1 MFERVPAELRALRQW
16 VCWQGTPD
24 ADRPGKIRKMPIDAK
39 TGAPAKVN
47 DPSTWCSFD
56 EAVAASERY
65 SGIGFIFTQGYVGV
79 DIDGAQDALEDYR
92 QDPYADGNLISEFVH
107 TLQSYAE
114 YSQSGN
120 GIHIIC
126 RGKLPENGRRRGNV
140 EMYDTGRFFIV
151 TGRICSE
158 YAGISDCT
166 DTIKP
171 LHEKY
176 IKGDRILQKVQQAVQ
191 PVSLDDQQVLDKAR
205 NARNGKLFTD
215 LYDGDWQSY
224 YNSQSEAD
232 LALCNSLAF
241 WTGRD
246 VAQMDR
252 LFRASGLMREKWDR
266 RQNGSTYGALTLDK
280 ASKECP
286 NVYTPQEEY
295 RITIGSQRPPKENR
309 RRYTFDDTGNASRL
323 MDVYG
328 ENLLYSYVAKR
339 WLYWDGRKWVYDY
352 DGAIKQMADDV
363 VARMPADADLY
374 DDDNA
379 YRKHCEKSRSSA
391 SKVAMIKETE
401 HQVAVR
407 PEKLD
412 AHNNLLNTVNGIL
425 NLRTGALTEHDKA
438 QLMTKITNAE
448 YTDKDECPVWLSF
461 IETIFG
467 GDRELMRY
475 IQKAVGYSLTGST
488 EEQCVFFLYGEG
500 RNGKSTFLDTIA
512 DILGDY
518 ATNIQP
524 DSLMVRQS
532 GGGTSDIARLMGS
545 RFVTSMEPG
554 DGMRLNE
561 GLLKQLTG
569 GDKITAARKYE
580 NEVEFRTEFKLW
592 MAMNHKPLIRGTDE
606 GIWRRI
612 HLIPFTVTIPDDKV
626 DRKLKY
632 KLRKE
637 MPAILKWAMDGC
649 LMWQREGLKRPACVE
664 EATREYRSS
673 MDTMGSFLAECC
685 ERGPREVG
693 AADLFKV
700 YTDWAKENNE
710 YTMTATKFG
719 TEMAKR
725 FDKRKTGGNIVYV
738 GIGLK
743 PESKPY
749 QVTFGGGLGRV

>member
-56 EAVAASERY
+56 KAVAASERY
-65 SGIGFIFTQGYVGV
+65 SGIGFIFTHGYVGV

-176 IKGDRILQKVQQAVQ
+176 IKGDRILQKVQQTVQ

-266 RQNGSTYGALTLDK
+266 RQNGSTYGAITLDK
-280 ASKECP
+280 ASRECP
-286 NVYTPQEEY
+286 NVYTPQEEF
-295 RITIGSQRPPKENR
+295 RITIGTQRPAVENR
-309 RRYTFDDTGNASRL
+309 KRYTFDDTGNASR
-323 MDVYG
+323 MMAVYG

-448 YTDKDECPVWLSF
+448 YTEKDECPVWLSF

-569 GDKITAARKYE
+569 GDKITAAKKYE

-664 EATREYRSS
+664 EATREYRAS

>member
-1 MFERVPAELRALRQW
+1 MYEKVPQELKDLRQW
-16 VCWQGTPD
+16 VCWLGTPD
-24 ADRPGKIRKMPIDAK
+24 LDRTEKIRKIPVDAK
-39 TGAPAKVN
+39 TGLPAKVN
-47 DPSTWCSFD
+47 DPATWCSFD
-56 EAVAASERY
+56 EAVAASEQY
-65 SGIGFIFTQGYVGV
+65 SGIGLILTGGYIGV
-79 DIDGAQDALEDYR
+79 DIDGAQDALAEYR
-92 QDPYADGNLISEFVH
+92 ADPYADGNLINEFVH
-107 TLQSYAE
+107 TLQSYTE

-120 GIHIIC
+120 GIHIIG
-126 RGKLPENGRRRGNV
+126 RGRLPENGRRRGNV

-151 TGRICSE
+151 TGRSCSE

-166 DTIKP
+166 QSIKP

-176 IKGDRILQKVQQAVQ
+176 IKGDRMLSMVQRTAQTAA
-191 PVSLDDQQVLDKAR
+191 LDDGELLAKAR
-205 NARNGKLFTD
+205 SARNGKLFTD

-241 WTGRD
+241 WSGRD
-246 VAQMDR
+246 TAQMDR

-266 RQNGSTYGALTLDK
+266 RQSGSTYGALTIQK
-280 ASKECP
+280 ARDACAS
-286 NVYTPQEEY
+286 VYTPQEEF
-295 RITIGSQRPPKENR
+295 RVTIGSGRVDTRK
-309 RRYTFDDTGNASRL
+309 RYTFDDTGNAARL
-323 MDVYG
+323 RDAYG
-328 ENLLYSYVAKR
+328 DSILYSYVAKR
-339 WLYWDGRKWVYDY
+339 WLYWDGRKWVYDF

-363 VARMPADADLY
+363 VARMPNDADLY
-374 DDDNA
+374 EDSDA

-391 SKVAMIKETE
+391 AKVAMVRETE
-401 HQVAVR
+401 HQVPVR
-407 PEKLD
+407 PEVLD
-412 AHNNLLNTVNGIL
+412 AHNNLLNTVSGIL
-425 NLRTGALTEHDKA
+425 NLRSGLLSEHDR
-438 QLMTKITNAE
+438 QQMMTKITNVE
-448 YTDKDECPVWLSF
+448 YADKDECPVWQGF
-461 IETIFG
+461 IHTIFG
-467 GDRELMRY
+467 GDPELIRY

-500 RNGKSTFLDTIA
+500 RNGKSTFLDTLA

-518 ATNIQP
+518 AANIQP
-524 DSLMVRQS
+524 DSLMVRQT
-532 GGGTSDIARLMGS
+532 GGSTSDIARLMGA

-580 NEVEFRTEFKLW
+580 NEIEFRTEFKLW
-592 MAMNHKPLIRGTDE
+592 MAMNHKPLIRGMDE

-612 HLIPFTVTIPDDKV
+612 HLIPFVVTIPDDKV

-637 MPAILKWAMDGC
+637 MPAILKWAVDGC

-664 EATREYRSS
+664 AATREYRAS
-673 MDTMGSFLAECC
+673 MDTMGAFLAECC

-693 AADLFKV
+693 AAELFRA

-710 YTMTATKFG
+710 YTMTATRFG
-719 TEMAKR
+719 AEMSRR
-725 FDKRKTGGNIVYV
+725 FDKRKAHGIMVYQ

-743 PESKPY
+743 EANKPY
-749 QVTFGGGLGRV
+749 QICFGG

>member
-1 MFERVPAELRALRQW
+1 MFERVPQELRELRQW
-16 VCWQGTPD
+16 VCWLGTPD
-24 ADRPGKIRKMPIDAK
+24 LDRPGKLRKMPVDAK

-47 DPSTWCSFD
+47 DPTTWCSFD
-56 EAVAASERY
+56 EAVAASSQY
-65 SGIGFIFTQGYVGV
+65 SGIGLIFTEGYVGV
-79 DIDGAQDALEDYR
+79 DIDGAQDALEEYR
-92 QDPYADGNLISEFVH
+92 RDPYMDGNIISEFIH

-126 RGKLPENGRRRGNV
+126 RGKLPEGRRRRGNV

-151 TGRICSE
+151 TGNICSE
-158 YAGISDCT
+158 YAGVTDCT
-166 DTIKP
+166 ESIKP

-176 IKGDRILQKVQQAVQ
+176 VSGDRNVIKPQPTEAE
-191 PVSLDDQQVLDKAR
+191 PVSLDDAELLSKAR
-205 NARNGKLFTD
+205 SARNGKVFTD

-232 LALCNSLAF
+232 MALCNSLAF
-241 WTGRD
+241 WSGKD
-246 VAQMDR
+246 AVQMDR

-266 RQNGSTYGALTLDK
+266 RQSGSTYGALTIDRACK
-280 ASKECP
+280 DCAS
-286 NVYTPQEEY
+286 VYTPHEQY
-295 RITIGSQRPPKENR
+295 SITIGNHRTDNR
-309 RRYTFDDTGNASRL
+309 RRYTFDDTGNAQR
-323 MDVYG
+323 MADMYG
-328 ENLLYSYVAKR
+328 DDLLYSYVAKR

-352 DGAIKQMADDV
+352 EGKTKLMVDDV
-363 VARMPADADLY
+363 VARMPLDRDLYEDADG
-374 DDDNA
+374 

-391 SKVAMIKETE
+391 SKTAMLKETE
-401 HQVAVR
+401 HRVPVL
-407 PEKLD
+407 PETLD

-425 NLRTGALTEHDKA
+425 HLRTGLIAEHDKS

-448 YTDKDECPVWLSF
+448 YTDKDECPEWCAF
-461 IETIFG
+461 IDTIFG
-467 GDRELMRY
+467 GDKELIRY

-512 DILGDY
+512 DMLGDY
-518 ATNIQP
+518 AANIQP

-532 GGGTSDIARLMGS
+532 GGGTSDIARLMGA

-569 GDKITAARKYE
+569 GDKITAAKKYE

-612 HLIPFTVTIPDDKV
+612 HLIPFTVTIPDHKV

-649 LMWQREGLKRPACVE
+649 LMWQREGLKRPACVV
-664 EATREYRSS
+664 EATREYRAS
-673 MDTMGSFLAECC
+673 MDTMGAFLTECC

-693 AADLFKV
+693 AAELFKV
-700 YTDWAKENNE
+700 YTEWAKDNNE

-719 TEMAKR
+719 TEMSKR
-725 FDKRKTGGNIVYV
+725 FDKRKTREGAVYV

-743 PESKPY
+743 SECKPY
-749 QVTFGGGLGRV
+749 QISFVSK

>member
-1 MFERVPAELRALRQW
+1 MYEKVPAELRALRQW
-16 VCWQGTPD
+16 VCWLGTPD
-24 ADRPGKIRKMPIDAK
+24 VDRPGKMRKMPVNAL
-39 TGAPAKVN
+39 TGTPAKVN
-47 DPSTWCSFD
+47 DPTTWCSFD
-56 EAVAASERY
+56 EAVAASAQY
-65 SGIGFIFTQGYVGV
+65 SGIGLIFTEGYVGV
-79 DIDGAQDALEDYR
+79 DIDGAQDALEEYR
-92 QDPYADGNLISEFVH
+92 YNTDCGNLISEFVH
-107 TLQSYAE
+107 TLQSYTE

-126 RGKLPENGRRRGNV
+126 RGKLPEGRRRKGNV

-151 TGRICSE
+151 TGHSCSE

-166 DTIKP
+166 ESIKP

-176 IKGDRILQKVQQAVQ
+176 VSGDRNVIKPMPTDAE
-191 PVSLDDQQVLDKAR
+191 PVSLEDDELLQKAR
-205 NARNGKLFTD
+205 SARNGKLFID

-232 LALCNSLAF
+232 MALCNSLAF

-246 VAQMDR
+246 PMQMDR
-252 LFRASGLMREKWDR
+252 LFRSSGLMREKWDR
-266 RQNGSTYGALTLDK
+266 RQSGSTYGALTIERACKDC
-280 ASKECP
+280 AS
-286 NVYTPQEEY
+286 VYTPHEQY
-295 RITIGSQRPPKENR
+295 SITIGHRPAETRK
-309 RRYTFDDTGNASRL
+309 RYTFDDTGNAQRIV
-323 MDVYG
+323 DNYG
-328 ENLLYSYVAKR
+328 EDLLYSYVAKR

-352 DGAIKQMADDV
+352 EGKVKLMVDDV
-363 VARMPADADLY
+363 VARMPLDKDLY
-374 DDDNA
+374 EDSDA
-379 YRKHCEKSRSSA
+379 YNKHCSKTRSSA
-391 SKVAMIKETE
+391 SKTAMLKEAE
-401 HQVAVR
+401 HQMPIL

-412 AHNNLLNTVNGIL
+412 MHSNLLNTVSGIVNLQNG
-425 NLRTGALTEHDKA
+425 TMVDHDKE

-448 YTDKDECPVWLSF
+448 YTTTADCPIWLGF

-467 GDRELMRY
+467 GDRELIRY

-488 EEQCVFFLYGEG
+488 EEQCVFFMYGEG

-532 GGGTSDIARLMGS
+532 GGGTSDIARLVGS

-569 GDKITAARKYE
+569 GDKITAAKKYE
-580 NEVEFRTEFKLW
+580 NEFEFRTEFKLW

-626 DRKLKY
+626 DRRLKY

-637 MPAILKWAMDGC
+637 MPAILKWAVDGC
-649 LMWQREGLKRPACVE
+649 LMWRREGLKRPACVE
-664 EATREYRSS
+664 EATREYRAS
-673 MDTMGSFLAECC
+673 MDTMGAFLSECC

-693 AADLFKV
+693 AAELFKV
-700 YTDWAKENNE
+700 YTEWAKENNE

-725 FDKRKTGGNIVYV
+725 FDRKKAHGTMAYV

-743 PESKPY
+743 SDFKPY